1 MKTFG
6 GVSGEARRF
15 AEVMEKA
22 GLSQQEFAGSLGLS
36 KAHVSNILK
45 GTRRPSRDVLEKL
58 ASRYDVDIN
67 RFLFGKGQPEAGA
80 AHVEL
85 FRQEAAAGHGAEI
98 DNYAE
103 RSHITVPQ
111 SFIAPY
117 RCEHIKAVIVRG
129 DSMIGEKMNDGDYV
143 LFNRKETSGEG
154 IFVLSINT
162 TLLIKRV
169 APDPVNSAITLLSAN
184 PVYPPRVISG
194 ADLETVR
201 IEGKVIGCLHR
212 LHAA

>member
-6 GVSGEARRF
+6 GVSVEARRF

-36 KAHVSNILK
+36 KAHVSNIIQ
-45 GTRRPSRDVLEKL
+45 GARRPSRDVLEKL
-58 ASRYDVDIN
+58 AVRYGVDIN
-67 RFLFGKGQPEAGA
+67 RFLFGKGQPEA

-85 FRQEAAAGHGAEI
+85 FQQDAAAGSGAEI
-98 DNYAE
+98 DDYAE

-117 RCEHIKAVIVRG
+117 RCEHIKAVLVRG
-129 DSMIGEKMNDGDYV
+129 DSMIDEKIYDGDYV
-143 LFNRKETSGEG
+143 LFNRKDTSGEG
-154 IFVLSINT
+154 IFVLSIET
-162 TLLIKRV
+162 TLLVKRV
-169 APDPVNSAITLLSAN
+169 APDPLNSAITLFSAN

-212 LHAA
+212 FHAA